1 MSIIKCPECG
11 NEISDKAEKCIYC
24 GIDLK
29 EIYSSIKI
37 CSECGMLGK
46 RNFKVFICEKCGR
59 KDADRNAA
67 KNILKRKDMKNIT
80 VYTSVK
86 NVKNILG
93 IV

>member
-1 MSIIKCPECG
+1 MSSWCKG
-11 NEISDKAEKCIYC
+11 Y
-24 GIDLK
+24 IDERIAYKSELNNV
-29 EIYSSIKI
+29 EVTYINPAYTSQI

>member
-37 CSECGMLGK
+37 CSECGK
-46 RNFKVFICEKCGR
+46 ENPKEAQICGFCGCPFENEEEK
-59 KDADRNAA
+59 
-67 KNILKRKDMKNIT
+67 ILKNKSDALTRSAEKNKK
-80 VYTSVK
+80 SF
-86 NVKNILG
+86 
-93 IV
+93 